1 MITYHPASFRDPD
14 ARVLDSSRD
23 RILRVLTEEAD
34 KIDERVRCTGLMD
47 SLISEGVM
55 IENWKTTETSFPKG
69 WVSVIES
76 KLLPFVNYPYEWSF
90 SMLKEA
96 SILTLD
102 LTERAL
108 ENGFVVKDAS
118 AFNILFEGT
127 CPRFIDITSF
137 SDYRDGDPW
146 IAYGQFCDH
155 FLAPL
160 MLEAYKGI
168 PFQSFFRGNLDGI
181 SISNQLAHILGF
193 SCIFK
198 PGVLKH
204 IILRALV
211 EKYSRDLDTQKR
223 KKVRQIKIPK
233 RSILKNIRNQKEL
246 ISKLNSKY
254 KSQWSDYEDRSS
266 YSPQMLEEKKAFLN
280 SAMERISKVSLALDF
295 GANIGRYT
303 QILAKNFDYVLGL
316 DYDPGVIDRL
326 YLSIKGGPL
335 ELKILP
341 LVIDIM
347 NPSPSQGWRGRER
360 RSFLSRARADFS
372 LYFAFIHHICL
383 GHGVPLQSFID
394 LIFDLA
400 EHSVIEFVS
409 LDDPMSEKI
418 LATKRIKHTD
428 YNLIN
433 FRDIISRKGNIIEE
447 KSLSKTRT
455 IFLVSK

>member
-1 MITYHPASFRDPD
+1 
-14 ARVLDSSRD
+14 
-23 RILRVLTEEAD
+23 
-34 KIDERVRCTGLMD
+34 MD
-47 SLISEGVM
+47 LLISEGL
-55 IENWKTTETSFPKG
+55 IIKNWKTTETLCPKG

-76 KLLPFVNYPYEWSF
+76 KLLPFTNYPYEWSF
-90 SMLKEA
+90 NMLKDA
-96 SILTLD
+96 AILTLD
-102 LTERAL
+102 LTEQAL
-108 ENGFVVKDAS
+108 ENGFIIKDAS
-118 AFNILFEGT
+118 AFNIFFEGS
-127 CPRFIDITSF
+127 CPRFIDVTSF
-137 SDYRDGDPW
+137 CGYKDGDPW
-146 IAYGQFCDH
+146 VAYGQFCDH

-168 PFQSFFRGNLDGI
+168 PFQPFLRGNLDGI

-211 EKYSRDLDTQKR
+211 EKQSQDLDTQQR
-223 KKVRQIKIPK
+223 KKVRKIKIPK

-254 KSQWSDYEDRSS
+254 KSQWSDYEEKSS
-266 YSPQMLEEKKAFLN
+266 YTLDMLEKKKAFLN
-280 SAMERISKVSLALDF
+280 SAVERVGKVSLALDF

-303 QILAKNFDYVLGL
+303 QILAKRFNYVVGL
-316 DYDPGVIDRL
+316 DYDPGVIDKL

-341 LVIDIM
+341 LVIDVM
-347 NPSPSQGWRGRER
+347 NPSPAQGWRCMER
-360 RSFLSRARADFS
+360 SSFLSRARADFS

-383 GHGVPLQSFID
+383 GHGVPLTSFID

-418 LATKRIKHTD
+418 LATRRVAHAD
-428 YNLIN
+428 YNLMN
-433 FRDIISRKGNIIEE
+433 FRNIISTKGVILEE

-455 IFLVSK
+455 LFFVSKGLNN